1 MLDFLRSDLVP
12 VNALIFLRTLH
23 FILVRRTV
31 SPQRK
36 IVHRHWAK
44 VINSNF
50 KFLITHHYSK
60 LGWFWQSL
68 LKQHNKP
75 PGLYLVLPYPGKCFL
90 LWIWKTSQI
99 VLFFLHSK
107 TWSLY
112 HGMTECMHSRL
123 NMYSPVFPSPLSS
136 QCLCIILLYDYYWA
150 SHF

>member
-23 FILVRRTV
+23 FILDRRSV

-36 IVHRHWAK
+36 TVHRHQAK

-50 KFLITHHYSK
+50 KFLITHHYSN
-60 LGWFWQSL
+60 LGQFWQSL

-75 PGLYLVLPYPGKCFL
+75 PGPYSVLPYPGKCFL

-99 VLFFLHSK
+99 LLFFFCTLKHEVCIGLDDRVYAQQAEYVFSCL
-107 TWSLY
+107 SLTSLLS
-112 HGMTECMHSRL
+112 MLMH
-123 NMYSPVFPSPLSS
+123 
-136 QCLCIILLYDYYWA
+136 
-150 SHF
+150 HFVI

>member
-12 VNALIFLRTLH
+12 VNALIFLRTLP

-107 TWSLY
+107 T
-112 HGMTECMHSRL
+112 
-123 NMYSPVFPSPLSS
+123 
-136 QCLCIILLYDYYWA
+136 
-150 SHF
+150 